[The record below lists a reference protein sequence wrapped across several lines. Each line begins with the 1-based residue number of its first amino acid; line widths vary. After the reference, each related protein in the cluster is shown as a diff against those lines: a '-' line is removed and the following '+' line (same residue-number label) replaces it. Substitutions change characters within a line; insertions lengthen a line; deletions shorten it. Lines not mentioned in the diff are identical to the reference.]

1 MTDIQKPDAPDE
13 DIDARIACV
22 LAEYE
27 AHDRRSAALFPA
39 NKAALF
45 DALGAAGITTVTVT
59 FDGYGDSGQIEEIT
73 AQQGDRVVDLPAST
87 PHDPSHWVPEE
98 KKREVFETGLL
109 TEGLP
114 GPPEIMPTETRGER
128 EEAEGLRAAIA
139 HYRASPGPVI
149 PHRFF
154 GPLTRDE
161 WDHLQLIHFAHH
173 LSFAVPT
180 AG

>member
-73 AQQGDRVVDLPAST
+73 AQQGDRVVDLPAGQVRLSSAIWNAEVVST
-87 PHDPSHWVPEE
+87 TDM
-98 KKREVFETGLL
+98 
-109 TEGLP
+109 
-114 GPPEIMPTETRGER
+114 EIE
-128 EEAEGLRAAIA
+128 AAIE
-139 HYRASPGPVI
+139 HLCYDLLRQSHPGWENNDGACGDFVFDVAAGTI
-149 PHRFF
+149 TLDYAERY
-154 GPLTRDE
+154 
-161 WDHLQLIHFAHH
+161 
-173 LSFAVPT
+173 T
-180 AG
+180 ATQSCSHDF

>member
-59 FDGYGDSGQIEEIT
+59 FDGYGDSGQIEDVT
-73 AQQGDRVVDLPAST
+73 AQGGNQVVDLPASQVSLSSAIWNSDAVST
-87 PHDPSHWVPEE
+87 APM
-98 KKREVFETGLL
+98 
-109 TEGLP
+109 
-114 GPPEIMPTETRGER
+114 EI
-128 EEAEGLRAAIA
+128 AAAIEQLCYDCLQ
-139 HYRASPGPVI
+139 HSHPGWENNDGASGDFVFDVAARTI
-149 PHRFF
+149 TLDYSERY
-154 GPLTRDE
+154 
-161 WDHLQLIHFAHH
+161 
-173 LSFAVPT
+173 T
-180 AG
+180 ATQSYSHDF